1 MKKSTK
7 PERSL
12 RTHYRLNGFYLNRGE
27 SDKNRVYANYH
38 AQCFNH
44 QKQKV
49 MAEKKLNER
58 QYKQRYDFM
67 AKVYVYLSNK

>member
-1 MKKSTK
+1 MQKARNWAERKLRQGVPKNELLHCVGAFSNKK
-7 PERSL
+7 
-12 RTHYRLNGFYLNRGE
+12 
-27 SDKNRVYANYH
+27 
-38 AQCFNH
+38 
-44 QKQKV
+44 KQKV